1 MIVNFL
7 CENGI
12 YYNIMVFLKFLYLE
26 IEVFMGR

>member
-12 YYNIMVFLKFLYLE
+12 YYTIIFLKFLYLE